1 VEGISLLLLFRG
13 RLGALTRHVVKDGK
27 EAKLWLNDLNVAVNL
42 GYSAREIGEI
52 IRKARVHRVAFQE
65 AWMTTLQIKVEDARP
80 IAAVCDD
87 AHLTV
92 TLQDGRVLRS
102 PLWWYPRLQNASPSQ
117 REVVELMPMGIH
129 WPDID
134 EDISIASIL
143 RGAKAPGARAP
154 VED

>member
-1 VEGISLLLLFRG
+1 
-13 RLGALTRHVVKDGK
+13 
-27 EAKLWLNDLNVAVNL
+27 
-42 GYSAREIGEI
+42 
-52 IRKARVHRVAFQE
+52 
-65 AWMTTLQIKVEDARP
+65 MTTLQIKVEDARP

-102 PLWWYPRLQNASPSQ
+102 PLWRYPRLQNASPSQ

-134 EDISIASIL
+134 EDISIPSIL